1 MGGFSHADVAGIG
14 RKIDCGRM
22 SNPPASTKSRVL
34 ISLSPTIAF
43 LVVNYGFGLTE
54 AMIAASLTSAVVIG
68 FRWRKGRRIG
78 ILLPAS
84 LAYVAI
90 RGLVGVL
97 TGSEDVYFGL
107 GVALSAAT
115 ALAIGATAFTHTPAA
130 SYLIPLVVTYR
141 QQTVDHPLYMRVAAQ
156 LTVAWALMEL
166 AISGWEAWHL
176 TRVTATE
183 FIFLRTF
190 VGWPVMAIWIF
201 FLVFY
206 LRLRL
211 DPLQHALAG
220 DVPALWGKGPNRR

>member
-1 MGGFSHADVAGIG
+1 MPTDTGHSSAIRSTGGAFHVPS
-14 RKIDCGRM
+14 R
-22 SNPPASTKSRVL
+22 AS
-34 ISLSPTIAF
+34 
-43 LVVNYGFGLTE
+43 GFGLTE
-54 AMIAASLTSAVVIG
+54 AMVAASLTSALLIG

-84 LAYVAI
+84 LAYVAN
-90 RGLVGVL
+90 RGLVGAL

-107 GVALSAAT
+107 GVALSVAT

-130 SYLIPLVVTYR
+130 SYFIPLVATYR

-156 LTVAWALMEL
+156 LTVAWMLMEL

-201 FLVFY
+201 VLVFY
-206 LRLRL
+206 LRFRL
-211 DPLQHALAG
+211 DPLQHSLAG

>member
-1 MGGFSHADVAGIG
+1 
-14 RKIDCGRM
+14 
-22 SNPPASTKSRVL
+22 VL

-54 AMIAASLTSAVVIG
+54 AIIAALLTSALVIG
-68 FRWRKGRRIG
+68 FRWQKGRRIG

-84 LAYVAI
+84 LAYVTI
-90 RGLVGVL
+90 RGLAGVL

-107 GVALSAAT
+107 GVALSVAT

-141 QQTVDHPLYMRVAAQ
+141 QQTVDHPLHMRVAAQ

-166 AISGWEAWHL
+166 AISSWEAWHL
-176 TRVTATE
+176 TRVTAAE
-183 FIFLRTF
+183 FILLRTF

-211 DPLQHALAG
+211 DPLQHSLAG
-220 DVPALWGKGPNRR
+220 DVPARWGKGPNRR

>member
-1 MGGFSHADVAGIG
+1 
-14 RKIDCGRM
+14 M
-22 SNPPASTKSRVL
+22 SNPPASPKSRVL
-34 ISLSPTIAF
+34 ISLSPTIGF
-43 LVVNYGFGLTE
+43 LVVNLWFGLTQ
-54 AMIAASLTSAVVIG
+54 AMIAATLTSAVVIAL
-68 FRWRKGRRIG
+68 RWRKGRRIG

-107 GVALSAAT
+107 GIALSAAT
-115 ALAIGATAFTHTPAA
+115 AVAIGATAFTHTPAA

-166 AISGWEAWHL
+166 AITGWEAWHL

-206 LRLRL
+206 LRMRL

-220 DVPALWGKGPNRR
+220 DVPALWGKGPNRC

>member
-1 MGGFSHADVAGIG
+1 MGGSSRADVVGFG
-14 RKIDCGRM
+14 RKLGCGPM
-22 SNPPASTKSRVL
+22 SNPPSSTKSRVL
-34 ISLSPTIAF
+34 ISLSPTIGF
-43 LVVNYGFGLTE
+43 LVVNHWFGLTE
-54 AMIAASLTSAVVIG
+54 AMIAASLTSAVVIAL
-68 FRWRKGRRIG
+68 RWRKRRRIG

-84 LAYVAI
+84 LAYVVI
-90 RGLVGVL
+90 RGTAGVL

-115 ALAIGATAFTHTPAA
+115 AVAIGATAFTYTPAA

-166 AISGWEAWHL
+166 AITGWEAWHL

-183 FIFLRTF
+183 FILLRTS

>member
-1 MGGFSHADVAGIG
+1 
-14 RKIDCGRM
+14 
-22 SNPPASTKSRVL
+22 VL

-43 LVVNYGFGLTE
+43 LVVNYWFGLTE
-54 AMIAASLTSAVVIG
+54 AMVAASMTSALVIG

-78 ILLPAS
+78 VLLPAS
-84 LAYVAI
+84 LAYIAI
-90 RGLVGVL
+90 RGLAGAL

-107 GVALSAAT
+107 GVALSAAV
-115 ALAIGATAFTHTPAA
+115 AIAIGATAFTHTPAA
-130 SYLIPLVVTYR
+130 SYFIPLVVTYR
-141 QQTVDHPLYMRVAAQ
+141 RQSVDHTLYMRVAAQ
-156 LTVAWALMEL
+156 LTVSWALMEL
-166 AISGWEAWHL
+166 AISGWETWHL

-220 DVPALWGKGPNRR
+220 DVPARWGKGPNRR

>member
-1 MGGFSHADVAGIG
+1 
-14 RKIDCGRM
+14 
-22 SNPPASTKSRVL
+22 
-34 ISLSPTIAF
+34 
-43 LVVNYGFGLTE
+43 
-54 AMIAASLTSAVVIG
+54 MIAASLTSALVIG
-68 FRWRKGRRIG
+68 FRWRTGRRIG

-90 RGLVGVL
+90 RGLAGAL

-115 ALAIGATAFTHTPAA
+115 ALAIGATAFTHIPAA
-130 SYLIPLVVTYR
+130 SYFVPLVVSYR
-141 QQTVDHPLYMRVAAQ
+141 QQTVDHPLYLRVAAQ

-176 TRVTATE
+176 TGVTATE

-201 FLVFY
+201 LLGFY

>member
-1 MGGFSHADVAGIG
+1 MGGAGRADVAGIG
-14 RKIDCGRM
+14 RKIGCGSM
-22 SNPPASTKSRVL
+22 SNPPASPKSRVL
-34 ISLSPTIAF
+34 ISLSPTIGF
-43 LVVNYGFGLTE
+43 LVVNLWFGLTQ
-54 AMIAASLTSAVVIG
+54 AMIAATLTSAVVIAL
-68 FRWRKGRRIG
+68 RWRKGRRIG

-107 GVALSAAT
+107 GIALSAAT
-115 ALAIGATAFTHTPAA
+115 AVAIGATAFTHTPAA

-166 AISGWEAWHL
+166 AITGWEAWHL

-206 LRLRL
+206 LRMRL

-220 DVPALWGKGPNRR
+220 DVPALWGKGPNRC

>member
-1 MGGFSHADVAGIG
+1 M
-14 RKIDCGRM
+14 
-22 SNPPASTKSRVL
+22 
-34 ISLSPTIAF
+34 
-43 LVVNYGFGLTE
+43 VNYGFGLTE
-54 AMIAASLTSAVVIG
+54 AMIAATLTSAVVIAL
-68 FRWRKGRRIG
+68 RWRKGRRIG

-84 LAYVAI
+84 LAYVVI
-90 RGLVGVL
+90 RGTAGVL

-115 ALAIGATAFTHTPAA
+115 AVAIGATAFTRSPAA

-166 AISGWEAWHL
+166 AITGWEAWLL

-211 DPLQHALAG
+211 DPLQHALVG
-220 DVPALWGKGPNRR
+220 DVPAPVGEGT

>member
-1 MGGFSHADVAGIG
+1 MP
-14 RKIDCGRM
+14 
-22 SNPPASTKSRVL
+22 NPPTSTKSRVL
-34 ISLSPTIAF
+34 LSLSPTIGF
-43 LVVNYGFGLTE
+43 LVVNYWLGLTE
-54 AMIAASLTSAVVIG
+54 AIIAASATSAIVIA
-68 FRWRKGRRIG
+68 FRRQRGRPIG
-78 ILLPAS
+78 VLLPAS
-84 LAYVAI
+84 LAYVAM
-90 RGLVGVL
+90 RGLAGAL
-97 TGSEDVYFGL
+97 TGSEDVYFGI

-115 ALAIGATAFTHTPAA
+115 AVAIGATAFTRTPAA
-130 SYLIPLVVTYR
+130 SYVIPLVVTYR
-141 QQTVDHPLYMRVAAQ
+141 QETVDHPLFVRVAAQ

-166 AISGWEAWHL
+166 AITGWEASHL

-183 FIFLRTF
+183 FVLLRTF

>member
-1 MGGFSHADVAGIG
+1 MA
-14 RKIDCGRM
+14 
-22 SNPPASTKSRVL
+22 NPPASTKSQAL
-34 ISLSPTIAF
+34 ISLSPTIGF
-43 LVVNYGFGLTE
+43 LVVNQWFGLTE
-54 AMIAASLTSAVVIG
+54 AMIAASLTSAIVIAL
-68 FRWRKGRRIG
+68 RWRKGRRIG

-84 LAYVAI
+84 LAYVGI
-90 RGLVGVL
+90 RGLAGVL

-115 ALAIGATAFTHTPAA
+115 AVVIGATAFARTPAA
-130 SYLIPLVVTYR
+130 SYLIPAVVTYR
-141 QQTVDHPLYMRVAAQ
+141 PQTVDHPLYMRVAAQ
-156 LTVAWALMEL
+156 LTVAWALMGL
-166 AISGWEAWHL
+166 AITGWEAWHL

>member
-1 MGGFSHADVAGIG
+1 
-14 RKIDCGRM
+14 M
-22 SNPPASTKSRVL
+22 SSRV
-34 ISLSPTIAF
+34 PRT
-43 LVVNYGFGLTE
+43 
-54 AMIAASLTSAVVIG
+54 
-68 FRWRKGRRIG
+68 
-78 ILLPAS
+78 
-84 LAYVAI
+84 
-90 RGLVGVL
+90 
-97 TGSEDVYFGL
+97 
-107 GVALSAAT
+107 
-115 ALAIGATAFTHTPAA
+115 A

-220 DVPALWGKGPNRR
+220 DVPALWRKGPNRR

>member
-1 MGGFSHADVAGIG
+1 M
-14 RKIDCGRM
+14 
-22 SNPPASTKSRVL
+22 L
-34 ISLSPTIAF
+34 LSLSPTIGF
-43 LVVNYGFGLTE
+43 LVVNYWLGLTE
-54 AMIAASLTSAVVIG
+54 AIIAASATSAIVIA
-68 FRWRKGRRIG
+68 FRRQRGRPIG
-78 ILLPAS
+78 VLLPAS
-84 LAYVAI
+84 LAYVAM
-90 RGLVGVL
+90 RGLAGAL
-97 TGSEDVYFGL
+97 TDSEDVYFGI

-115 ALAIGATAFTHTPAA
+115 AVAIGATAFTRTPAA
-130 SYLIPLVVTYR
+130 SYVIPLVVTYR
-141 QQTVDHPLYMRVAAQ
+141 QETVDHPLFVRVAAQ

-166 AISGWEAWHL
+166 AITGWEASHL

-183 FIFLRTF
+183 FVLLRTF

>member
-1 MGGFSHADVAGIG
+1 
-14 RKIDCGRM
+14 M

-43 LVVNYGFGLTE
+43 LVVNYGLGLTE
-54 AMIAASLTSAVVIG
+54 AMIAATLTSALVIG
-68 FRWRKGRRIG
+68 SRWLKGRRIG

-90 RGLVGVL
+90 RGLAGAL
-97 TGSEDVYFGL
+97 TGSEDVYFGI
-107 GVALSAAT
+107 GVVLSATT
-115 ALAIGATAFTHTPAA
+115 AVAIGATAFTLTPAA
-130 SYLIPLVVTYR
+130 SYFIPLVVTYR
-141 QQTVDHPLYMRVAAQ
+141 QQTVNHALYMRVAAQ

-220 DVPALWGKGPNRR
+220 DVPARWGKGPNRSGQA

>member
-1 MGGFSHADVAGIG
+1 MP
-14 RKIDCGRM
+14 
-22 SNPPASTKSRVL
+22 NPPAPTKSRVL

-43 LVVNYGFGLTE
+43 LVVNYGLGLTQ
-54 AMIAASLTSAVVIG
+54 AMIAASLTSALVIG

-84 LAYVAI
+84 LVYVAI
-90 RGLVGVL
+90 RGLAGAL

-107 GVALSAAT
+107 GVALSAAA
-115 ALAIGATAFTHTPAA
+115 ALAIGATAFTQTPAA
-130 SYLIPLVVTYR
+130 SYFVPLVVTYR

-176 TRVTATE
+176 TRVSATE